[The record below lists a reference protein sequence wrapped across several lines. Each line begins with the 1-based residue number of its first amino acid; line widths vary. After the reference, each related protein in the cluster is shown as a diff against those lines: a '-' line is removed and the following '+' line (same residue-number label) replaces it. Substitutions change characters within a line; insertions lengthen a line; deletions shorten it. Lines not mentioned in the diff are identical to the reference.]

1 MLKKTLSLILILG
14 IVIAAF
20 AVVPFRAETPV
31 VIFYGTDAAPLLGD
45 VNGDGTVD
53 STDATFIQRRL
64 ADMPLPFLFDL
75 NIADTD
81 EDGYITVFDTTV
93 EQRWISKMAS
103 NDNIGKPADI
113 WLDKN
118 TATHYDS
125 TFSGDMVITEVYPT
139 YFLARPVTSLPTE
152 FKIHAILGDSW
163 RPGDQIWC
171 TYCNVYYSHDY
182 DSYCFEREEGCMIS
196 IQPSTFVPDPN
207 VCYKPVIY
215 LYPEEETEVNVQLDL
230 DGEFLTTY
238 PAYEDGWTVTAAP
251 DGTLTDESGKT
262 YPYLFWEGKLN
273 ADYDLSKGFCVKGE
287 DTEAFL
293 NEKLAVLG
301 LNDKEIADFTEFWVG
316 CMAKNRYNV
325 ISFQTTAYT
334 DAAQLN
340 ISPAPDSVIRVFMTW
355 YASDKAVDIPAQEL
369 TAPARSGFTAVEW
382 GGQMVAK

>member
-1 MLKKTLSLILILG
+1 MKRTLSLLLILG

-20 AVVPFRAETPV
+20 AAVPFHAETPV
-31 VIFYGTDAAPLLGD
+31 VIAPGTDSAPLLGD
-45 VNGDGTVD
+45 VDGDGTVD
-53 STDATFIQRRL
+53 STDTVYIQRRL
-64 ADMPLPFLFDL
+64 ADMPLPFFFDL
-75 NIADTD
+75 NIADAD
-81 EDGYITVFDTTV
+81 EDGYITIFDTTV
-93 EQRWISKMAS
+93 EQRWISKMDS

-113 WLDKN
+113 WIDKN
-118 TATHYDS
+118 TAQHYDT
-125 TFSGDMVITEVYPT
+125 TFSGDMVITEIHPT

-152 FKIHAILGDSW
+152 FKIHAVLGDSW

-171 TYCNVYYSHDY
+171 TYCNVYYGIDY
-182 DSYCFEREEGCMIS
+182 DSNYCEREEGNMIS
-196 IQPSTFVPDPN
+196 IQPSTFVPDPY

-215 LYPEEETEVNVQLDL
+215 LYPEQETEVNVQLDL

-238 PAYEDGWTVTAAP
+238 PAYENGWTVSAAP
-251 DGTLTDESGKT
+251 DGTLTDESGRT

-316 CMAKNRYNV
+316 CMAKNPYNV
-325 ISFQTTAYT
+325 ISFQTDAYT
-334 DAAQLN
+334 EAAQLN

-355 YASDKAVDIPAQEL
+355 YPSDEAVAIPAQEL
-369 TAPARSGFTAVEW
+369 TSPDRSGFTAVEW
-382 GGQMVAK
+382 GGQMIGK